1 MSFGRIALFTLA
13 LIWAAHCAWAEPIY
27 VKIDK
32 AKLRSGPGANYKVLW
47 EARKFTPLEYLAKHK
62 DWYVARDYQ
71 GDVGWIQDQSVAKG
85 AAAIVIKKKANIK
98 KGPGANNPTLFTVE
112 ERYLFKVVEEKKEW
126 VKVQASD
133 GDGGWVLK
141 ELLWMSR

>member
-1 MSFGRIALFTLA
+1 MFSGKVVFFALA
-13 LIWAAHCAWAEPIY
+13 LALAAHCAWAEPIY

-32 AKLRSGPGANYKVLW
+32 AKVRSGPGTNYKVLW

-71 GDVGWIQDQSVAKG
+71 GDVGWIQEQSVAKG
-85 AAAIVIKKKANIK
+85 AAAIVIKKKADIK
-98 KGPGANNPTLFTVE
+98 KGPGKAQPTIFTVE

-126 VKVQASD
+126 VKVQGAD
-133 GDGGWVLK
+133 GDSGWVMK
-141 ELLWMSR
+141 EALWMSR

>member
-1 MSFGRIALFTLA
+1 MSAGRIAVLALA
-13 LIWAAHCAWAEPIY
+13 LIMSAHCAWAETIY
-27 VKIDK
+27 VNTDK
-32 AKLRSGPGANYKVLW
+32 AKLRSGPGTSYKTLW
-47 EARKFTPLEYLAKHK
+47 EARKYTPLEYLAKYK

-71 GDVGWIQDQSVAKG
+71 GDVGWIQEQSVAKG
-85 AAAIVIKKKANIK
+85 RAAIVIGKKANIR
-98 KGPGANNPTLFTVE
+98 KGPGPNHPMLFTVE

-126 VKVQASD
+126 VKVLGAD